1 MSLIGCDDSDYYEY
15 NSDVVITNLDSCE
28 NKIGDANGD
37 NAINL
42 SDLFL
47 VLDNWLTTSTIG
59 ENGDVNQDG
68 IINLTDLFDVLDNWL
83 Q

>member
-1 MSLIGCDDSDYYEY
+1 M
-15 NSDVVITNLDSCE
+15 
-28 NKIGDANGD
+28 
-37 NAINL
+37 NL

-47 VLDNWLTTSTIG
+47 VLDNWLQTSSIG